1 MTSSRDFFNLAK
13 ACIENE
19 EIAKA
24 KDLIEQAIALGPT
37 SVDILYIAVGKLRY
51 AELYSSARKE
61 IENYQRL
68 TGLKQIHEITYEDIV
83 ELERKNAMVD
93 DVPVFD
99 LAAGPL
105 RFVRVRD
112 NGYFSSLVPVW
123 EAVKEIEVSEEGII
137 ITQSKIKY
145 RYAWNEITRA
155 SIAVRIVEKGHGYK
169 GSQKVFTLDASEGKR
184 FQFDLSSSLPDFEE
198 ALLIRTILNKYLDVE
213 FIDERKPGF
222 KAAKDNPIRYLTL
235 RRWIRDLIVGGG
247 IILILYLYSYVL
259 IFVQNQN

>member
-1 MTSSRDFFNLAK
+1 MASSRDFFNQAE

-24 KDLIEQAIALGPT
+24 KGLIEQAIALVPT
-37 SVDILYIAVGKLRY
+37 SVDILYIAVHTLKY

-61 IENYQRL
+61 VENYQRL
-68 TGLKQIHEITYEDIV
+68 TGMKLPLEYPYYEGIV
-83 ELERKNAMVD
+83 ELERKNAMMD

-123 EAVKEIEVSEEGII
+123 KPVEEIEVSEEGII
-137 ITQSKIKY
+137 VTESKIKY

-155 SIAVRIVEKGHGYK
+155 SIAVRIVEKDRWGYK
-169 GSQKVFTLDASEGKR
+169 GSQKICTLDAPGGKR
-184 FQFDLSSSLPDFEE
+184 FQFDLSSTLPDFEE

-235 RRWIRDLIVGGG
+235 KRWIRDLIAGGG
-247 IILILYLYSYVL
+247 LILIVYLYAYMLS
-259 IFVQNQN
+259 NKN